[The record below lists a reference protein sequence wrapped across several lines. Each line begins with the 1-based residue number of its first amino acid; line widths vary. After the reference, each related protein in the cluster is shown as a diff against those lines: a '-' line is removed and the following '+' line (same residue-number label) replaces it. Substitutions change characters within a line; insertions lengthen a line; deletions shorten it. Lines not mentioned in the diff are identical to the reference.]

1 MSKFVVYLRVS
12 TEEQASRGRSLD
24 AQQRDVDVFLSAFA
38 ERPAEV
44 IGTFSEVHSGGA
56 EDRPRLREAL
66 ALARKANA
74 EILVS
79 RLDRLSRSVS
89 YVAELLE
96 DPKIKLR
103 VATMPYAD
111 NFRLH
116 IYAALAEQ
124 ERAFISERTKAALQ
138 SAKARGVKLGGIR
151 PGTIKSNQASK
162 DAAVARAEALRDIL
176 VPLRNEGQTL
186 QAIADALNR
195 ANISTSRGAAWSPV
209 QVRRSLICLGLK

>member
-12 TEEQASRGRSLD
+12 TKERASRLD

-38 ERPAEV
+38 EQPAEV
-44 IGTFSEVHSGGA
+44 IGTFSEVHSGGG
-56 EDRPRLREAL
+56 PRLREAL

-79 RLDRLSRSVS
+79 GLDCLSRSVS

-111 NFRLH
+111 NFRLLIH
-116 IYAALAEQ
+116 AALAEQ
-124 ERAFISERTKAALQ
+124 DRAFIGERAKAALRA
-138 SAKARGVKLGGIR
+138 AKARGVKLGGIR
-151 PGTIKSNQASK
+151 PGTIKSNQAAK
-162 DAAVARAEALRDIL
+162 DAAAARAEALRGLI
-176 VPLRNEGQTL
+176 VPLREEGRTL
-186 QAIADALNR
+186 QAIADALNL
-195 ANISTSRGAAWSPV
+195 AHILTPRGELWSPV
-209 QVRRSLICLGLK
+209 QVRRSLIRLGMK

>member
-12 TEEQASRGRSLD
+12 TKERASRLD

-38 ERPAEV
+38 EQPAEV
-44 IGTFSEVHSGGA
+44 IGTFSEVHSGGG
-56 EDRPRLREAL
+56 PQLREAL

-79 RLDRLSRSVS
+79 GLDCLSRSVS
-89 YVAELLE
+89 HVAKLLE
-96 DPKIKLR
+96 DPKIKIR

-124 ERAFISERTKAALQ
+124 ERVFISERTKAALQ
-138 SAKARGVKLGGIR
+138 AAKARGVKLGGIR
-151 PGTIKSNQASK
+151 PGTIKSNQAAK
-162 DAAVARAEALRDIL
+162 DAAAARAEALRGLI
-176 VPLRNEGQTL
+176 VPLREEGRTL
-186 QAIADALNR
+186 PAIADALNL
-195 ANISTSRGAAWSPV
+195 AHILTPRGELWSPV
-209 QVRRSLICLGLK
+209 QVRRSLIRLGMK

>member
-12 TEEQASRGRSLD
+12 TKEQASRLD
-24 AQQRDVDVFLSAFA
+24 AQQHDVDVFLSAFA
-38 ERPAEV
+38 EQPAEV

-56 EDRPRLREAL
+56 EDRPQLREAL

-74 EILVS
+74 GILVS
-79 RLDRLSRSVS
+79 GLDRLSRSVS

-111 NFRLH
+111 NFSLL

-124 ERAFISERTKAALQ
+124 ERAFISERTKAALRA
-138 SAKARGVKLGGIR
+138 AKARGVKLGGIR
-151 PGTIKSNQASK
+151 PGTIKSNQAAK
-162 DAAVARAEALRDIL
+162 DAAAARAEALRGLI
-176 VPLRNEGQTL
+176 VPLRNEGRTL
-186 QAIADALNR
+186 QAIADALNLAR
-195 ANISTSRGAAWSPV
+195 IPTPRGELWSPV
-209 QVRRSLICLGLK
+209 QVRRSLIRLGMK